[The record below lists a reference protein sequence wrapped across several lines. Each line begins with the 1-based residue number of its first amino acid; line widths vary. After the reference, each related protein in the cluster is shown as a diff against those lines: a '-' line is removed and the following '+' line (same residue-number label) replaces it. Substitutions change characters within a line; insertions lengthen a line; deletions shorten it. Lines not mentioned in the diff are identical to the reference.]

1 MKFSFRDVQIDGLLV
16 VLPQRE
22 SRFDDEIPNYNFP
35 VPNSQKLK
43 QVIGIDRHRVVDP
56 ETCAS
61 DLAVHGLQYLL
72 DRRLLQADR
81 IDGLVLVTETPDYFM
96 PPTSNVIQGKLG
108 LRPDVWCLDMNQGC
122 AGFVVGLIQAFLM
135 LQQPTVREVVLVN
148 ADTLTRTCSPHDR
161 NAYPLLGD
169 AASVAVLRRSE
180 RPSLVPANLKMDGT
194 QHQAIMIP
202 AGGFRIPKSAATA
215 IEHTSEDGNSRSQEH
230 YHMDGIA
237 VLQFVMTQIPP
248 LIDELLADAGR
259 TKESIDWYMFHQ
271 PNRFMLQ
278 KLADK
283 LQVPRNRV
291 PSDIVEKYGNASS
304 VTVPTAIVHT
314 LGSRLVQ
321 ERFSMCLCGFGVGL
335 TWSSMLLDVG
345 PLAFCEMIEYPTPQR
360 EPACG

>member
-1 MKFSFRDVQIDGLLV
+1 MKFCFRDVELGGLLV
-16 VLPQRE
+16 VVPENE

-35 VPNSQKLK
+35 VHNSQKLK
-43 QVIGIDRHRVVDP
+43 QVIGIDRHRVVDA

-61 DLAVHGLQYLL
+61 DLALHGLRHLL
-72 DRRLLQADR
+72 DRGHLRADR

-108 LRPDVWCLDMNQGC
+108 LRSDVWCLDLNQGC

-135 LQQPTVREVVLVN
+135 LQQPSVQEVVLVN

-161 NAYPLLGD
+161 NAYPLMGD
-169 AASVAVLRRSE
+169 AASVAVLRRSQQ
-180 RPSLVPANLKMDGT
+180 PCTVPANLKMDGT
-194 QHQAIMIP
+194 QHAAIMIP
-202 AGGFRIPKSAATA
+202 AGGFRIPKSAGTA
-215 IEHTSEDGNSRSQEH
+215 VEHSSEDGNSRSQEH

-237 VLQFVMTQIPP
+237 VLNFVMNQIPP

-259 TKESIDWYMFHQ
+259 SKDSIDWYMFHQ
-271 PNRFMLQ
+271 PNRFILQ

-283 LQVPRNRV
+283 LKIPRDRV
-291 PSDIVEKYGNASS
+291 PADIVENYGNASS

-314 LGSRLVQ
+314 LGERLTHN
-321 ERFSMCLCGFGVGL
+321 RFRMCLCGFGVGL